1 MIKIKLNEKSN
12 DYYRCNCSICKR
24 KGSITTIVD
33 KKDLEI
39 VKGVEKIKF
48 YQFNTKTEK
57 HFFCSICGINT
68 HNLRR
73 SDPNTYG
80 VNVGCLEDISTKELF
95 EFKVRVNDGKKMEV
109 FENGEFIFAFG
120 RKFKNKIDV
129 EYNGKFKIFDVKKK
143 NTR

>member
-33 KKDLEI
+33 KEDLEI
-39 VKGVEKIKF
+39 VKGAEKIKC
-48 YQFNTKTEK
+48 YQFNTKAAK
-57 HFFCSICGINT
+57 HFFCSVCGINT

-95 EFKVRVNDGKKMEV
+95 EFKVRVNDGKNHKMDRIE
-109 FENGEFIFAFG
+109 
-120 RKFKNKIDV
+120 K
-129 EYNGKFKIFDVKKK
+129 
-143 NTR
+143 